1 MKDVYDW
8 VHSLRE
14 LAKKIADGGGSYL
27 AEKAQQVDWP
37 KESPP
42 LFQFGDENID
52 PFSFFYFFGQQTK
65 RPEWRRRVYPS
76 IEETFR
82 LENKFPDPEEDKA
95 TFPHPP
101 PHAPVLFFFVKGGE
115 LKDSN
120 PELLW
125 KVFRLVAKDEPET
138 GGADFGDLF
147 RQVLEIKGVGV
158 SKFTQT
164 LFLINPFHFFPAD
177 DANFKCLN
185 LPGGEKAVKKEGWK
199 AYKEMMEKIRADFL
213 GCAFYEINLLFRV
226 FSKTKGAGKD
236 FFQVSTHVYGE
247 DERDY
252 WSDFNEN
259 NWVYTGGPGEGERFP
274 EDGSDVP
281 APEKN
286 AYPLLEPKHGD
297 VVLVRGGPQ
306 EGKAIGVVDEN
317 EYRTKGLNKNSR
329 IHVVW
334 MNKVLGTRLWGRT
347 SGTGFTKVDPN
358 GETYKAFAET
368 EAYKPAFNYIG
379 ENASDDGKAAA
390 GVAEPTRSA
399 RSIKMKDH
407 ALNRILYGPPGTGKT
422 WMTTYHALSIVEDET
437 IEASEAKPWEEM
449 KPRFDALRD
458 AGQIEMVTFH
468 QGFSYEDFI
477 EGIKPVLGEDVSD
490 GIEYKLRDGIL
501 KKIAARAEADCE
513 KEYVLI
519 IDEINRGNIAK
530 IFGELITLVESSKRG
545 GASDE
550 ARVTLPYSKEPF
562 CLPRNLYL
570 IGTMNTADRS
580 IALLDTALRRRFEF
594 IEMMPDPNHKGVS
607 KDISGVNCQALL
619 KAINQRIA
627 VLLDREH
634 QIGHTYFLGV
644 DSVEKLKQTFQKK
657 IIPLLQEYFYD
668 NWEKIALVLNNN
680 GFIESRKLD
689 ADLFLPTPLVDGGSS
704 VYELLPFVDSKW
716 GKVERYKSIY
726 EKQSKPKDDEN
737 AQEP

>member
-14 LAKKIADGGGSYL
+14 LAKKIADEGQDYL
-27 AEKAQQVDWP
+27 AEKAKQVDWP

-52 PFSFFYFFGQQTK
+52 PFSFFYFFAQQTK
-65 RPEWRRRVYPS
+65 RPKHRLRVYPS
-76 IEETFR
+76 IEKTFG
-82 LENKFPDPEEDKA
+82 LENKFPAPEEDKA
-95 TFPHPP
+95 TFPHPLP
-101 PHAPVLFFFVKGGE
+101 IASVLFFSFKDGK
-115 LKDSN
+115 LKNSN

-125 KVFRLVAKDEPET
+125 KLFRLVAKDEPET

-147 RQVLEIKGVGV
+147 RRVLEIEKVGV

-177 DANFKCLN
+177 NASFKCLN
-185 LPGGEKAVKKEGWK
+185 PPGGKKAIKKDGWK
-199 AYKEMMEKIRADFL
+199 AYKKMMEKVRADFPE
-213 GCAFYEINLLFRV
+213 CAFYEINILFRV
-226 FSKTKGAGKD
+226 FLKTKSAGKN

-247 DERDY
+247 DKGDH

-274 EDGSDVP
+274 EDGSAVP

-297 VVLVRGGPQ
+297 VILVRGGPQ

-317 EYRTKGLNKNSR
+317 EYRTKGLNKDSR

-334 MNKVLGTRLWGRT
+334 MNKALGTRLQGRT
-347 SGTGFTKVDPN
+347 SGTGFTKVAPN

-368 EAYKPAFNYIG
+368 EAYKPAFNFIERKAAG
-379 ENASDDGKAAA
+379 DEKAAA
-390 GVAEPTRSA
+390 GVAEPTQSVG
-399 RSIKMKDH
+399 SIKMKDH

-458 AGQIEMVTFH
+458 AEQIEMVTFH

-501 KKIAARAEADCE
+501 KKIAARAEENRE
-513 KEYVLI
+513 KKYVLI

-550 ARVTLPYSKEPF
+550 ARVTLPYSKQPF
-562 CLPRNLYL
+562 CLPQNLYL

-594 IEMMPDPNHKGVS
+594 IEMMPNPKHEGVS
-607 KDISGVNCQALL
+607 KDLSGVDCQILL
-619 KAINQRIA
+619 RVINQRIA

-689 ADLFLPTPLVDGGSS
+689 ADLFPPTPLVDGASP
-704 VYELLPFVDSKW
+704 VYELLPFNDSKW

-726 EKQSKPKDDEN
+726 EKEPKPRDDEN
-737 AQEP
+737 A